1 VPQSSTSVQETLAY
15 MEPSK
20 VRSTIGKHMLADG
33 DHLVIDL
40 ERSHGPYL
48 VDAVTGKEYLDFYTY
63 FASIPVGHN
72 HPKMKDPAFLE
83 KLTLA
88 AIHKPSSSD
97 FYTSLMAEFVDAF
110 GRVAMP
116 KEMPHLFLIS
126 GGALAVENALKTA
139 FDWKV
144 RKNLSRFTGT
154 NMPRLEGM
162 GTQIIHF
169 EQSFHGRSGYTL
181 SLTNTAD
188 PRKTMYFPKFDWP
201 RVVNPKLR
209 FPVTEEVL
217 AEVRKREEI
226 AIAQIEVACR
236 QHRGDIAGLII
247 EPVQG
252 EGGDNHF
259 RPEFFKELRRL
270 ADEHE
275 FLLIYD
281 EVQSGM
287 GITGRM
293 WAHEHYDVQP
303 DVFAFGK
310 KSQVCGI
317 VAGKRVE
324 EVEKNVFAES
334 SRINSTWGGNLVDMV
349 RATRYLQIIEEDNL
363 VAHTEVMGQKL
374 VEGLKTVADESKGI
388 MTNVRGKGMMVAFDL
403 PNPEKR
409 NEMMSLL
416 EKNGLKALKS
426 GVQAIRFRGML
437 DIPEDAIDKGLEIVA
452 KSLPLE

>member
-1 VPQSSTSVQETLAY
+1 

-20 VRSTIGKHMLADG
+20 VHSTISQYMLADA
-33 DHLVIDL
+33 DRLVVDL
-40 ERSHGPYL
+40 ERSHGAYL
-48 VDAVTGKEYLDFYTY
+48 VDAVTQREYLDFFTY
-63 FASIPVGHN
+63 FASIPIGHN
-72 HPKMKDPAFLE
+72 HPKMKDPEFLD
-83 KLTLA
+83 KLTLSA
-88 AIHKPSSSD
+88 LQKPSSSD
-97 FYTSLMAEFVDAF
+97 FYTELMAEFVAAF

-116 KEMPHLFLIS
+116 PEMPHLFLIS

-144 RKNLSRFTGT
+144 RKNLGRISGADL
-154 NMPRLEGM
+154 PVLEGL

-181 SLTNTAD
+181 SITNTAD
-188 PRKTMYFPKFDWP
+188 PRKTKYFPKFDWP

-217 AEVRKREEI
+217 AGVLKREEI
-226 AIAQIEVACR
+226 AIAQIEAACR
-236 QHRGDIAGLII
+236 QHKGDIAGLII
-247 EPVQG
+247 EPIQG

-259 RPEFFKELRRL
+259 RPEFFAELRRL
-270 ADEHE
+270 ADAHE

-293 WAHEHYDVQP
+293 WAHEHYRVQP

-324 EVEKNVFAES
+324 EVENHVFAES
-334 SRINSTWGGNLVDMV
+334 SRINSTWGGSLVDMV
-349 RATRYLQIIEEDNL
+349 RATRYLEIIEEENL
-363 VAHTEVMGQKL
+363 VRHADAMGRIL
-374 VEGLKTVADESKGI
+374 IEGLENIAEESKGM
-388 MTNVRGKGMMVAFDL
+388 MTNVRGKGMMVAYDL
-403 PNPEKR
+403 PDPDSR
-409 NEMMSLL
+409 DMMMKTL

-426 GVQAIRFRGML
+426 GVQSIRFRGML
-437 DIPEDAIDKGLEIVA
+437 DIPEESIRQGLEIVA
-452 KSLPLE
+452 RSLPITD

>member
-1 VPQSSTSVQETLAY
+1 MDPT
-15 MEPSK
+15 K
-20 VRSTIGKHMLADG
+20 IHSTIGKYMLADA
-33 DHLVIDL
+33 DRLVVDL

-48 VDAVTGKEYLDFYTY
+48 VDAVTGREYIDFYTY

-72 HPKMKDPAFLE
+72 HPKMIDPAFLE

-97 FYTSLMAEFVDAF
+97 FYTGLMADFVETF

-116 KEMPHLFLIS
+116 AEMPHLFLIS

-144 RKNLSRFTGT
+144 RKNLARIAGGA
-154 NMPRLEGM
+154 MPVLEGL

-181 SLTNTAD
+181 SITNTAD

-201 RVVNPKLR
+201 RVANPKLR
-209 FPVTEEVL
+209 FPVTPEVE
-217 AEVRKREEI
+217 AEVMRLEEI
-226 AIAQIEVACR
+226 AITQIEAACR
-236 QHRGDIAGLII
+236 QHKGDIAGLII

-259 RPEFFKELRRL
+259 RPAFFQELRRL

-317 VAGKRVE
+317 IAGKRVE
-324 EVEKNVFAES
+324 EVEKHVFAES
-334 SRINSTWGGNLVDMV
+334 SRINSTWGGSLVDMV
-349 RATRYLQIIEEDNL
+349 RATRYLEIIEEEGL
-363 VAHTEVMGQKL
+363 VAHTEAMGRKL
-374 VEGLKTVADESKGI
+374 VEGLEHVAAESRGT
-388 MTNVRGKGMMVAFDL
+388 MSNVRGKGMMVAYDL
-403 PNPEKR
+403 PNETAR
-409 NEMMSLL
+409 DEMMKKL

-426 GVQAIRFRGML
+426 GVRSIRFRGML
-437 DIPEDAIDKGLEIVA
+437 DIEEEVIDKGLEIVA
-452 KSLPLE
+452 RSLPG

>member
-1 VPQSSTSVQETLAY
+1 

-20 VRSTIGKHMLADG
+20 VHSTIGQYMLADA
-33 DHLVIDL
+33 DRLVVDL

-48 VDAVTGKEYLDFYTY
+48 VDALTQREYLDFFTY
-63 FASIPVGHN
+63 FASIPIGHN
-72 HPKMKDPAFLE
+72 HPKMKEPEFLE
-83 KLTLA
+83 KLILSA
-88 AIHKPSSSD
+88 LQKPSSSD
-97 FYTSLMAEFVDAF
+97 FYTELMAEFVETF

-116 KEMPHLFLIS
+116 PDMPHLFLIS

-144 RKNLSRFTGT
+144 RKNLAKAAGAAL
-154 NMPRLEGM
+154 PVLEGL
-162 GTQIIHF
+162 GSQIIHF

-181 SLTNTAD
+181 SITNTAD
-188 PRKTMYFPKFDWP
+188 PRKTKYFPKFDWP
-201 RVVNPKLR
+201 RVVNPKLS

-226 AIAQIEVACR
+226 AIAQIEAACR
-236 QHRGDIAGLII
+236 QHKGDIAGLII
-247 EPVQG
+247 EPIQG

-259 RPEFFKELRRL
+259 RPEFFAELRRL
-270 ADEHE
+270 ADAHE
-275 FLLIYD
+275 FLLIFD

-293 WAHEHYDVQP
+293 WAHEHYSMQP

-324 EVEKNVFAES
+324 EVENHVFAES

-349 RATRYLQIIEEDNL
+349 RATRYLEIIEEENL
-363 VAHTEVMGQKL
+363 VEHTNAMGKVL
-374 VEGLKTVADESKGI
+374 IEGLENIAVESKGI
-388 MTNVRGKGMMVAFDL
+388 ITNVRGKGMMVAYDL
-403 PNPEKR
+403 PDPKTR
-409 NEMMSLL
+409 DAMMKTL

-426 GVQAIRFRGML
+426 GVKSIRFRGML
-437 DIPEDAIDKGLEIVA
+437 DIPEEAIHQGLEIVA
-452 KSLPLE
+452 RSLPITN

>member
-1 VPQSSTSVQETLAY
+1 MKASEVH
-15 MEPSK
+15 
-20 VRSTIGKHMLADG
+20 STIKKYMIGDGESIVAD
-33 DHLVIDL
+33 LKN
-40 ERSHGPYL
+40 SHGPYL
-48 VDAVTGKEYLDFYTY
+48 VDELTGREYIDFFTY

-72 HPKMKDPAFLE
+72 HPKLREPAFLE

-88 AIHKPSSSD
+88 ALSNPSNSD
-97 FYTSLMAEFVDAF
+97 VYTTLMAEFVETF
-110 GRVAMP
+110 GRIGMYGD
-116 KEMPHLFLIS
+116 MPHLFLVS
-126 GGALAVENALKTA
+126 GGALGIENALKA
-139 FDWKV
+139 SFDWKV
-144 RKNLSRFTGT
+144 RKNLARAKMHDGSAPG
-154 NMPRLEGM
+154 LVLSGL
-162 GTQIIHF
+162 GSQVIHF
-169 EQSFHGRSGYTL
+169 QEAFHGRTGYTM

-188 PRKTMYFPKFDWP
+188 PRKYMYYPLFDWP
-201 RVVNPKLR
+201 RIVNPKLR

-217 AEVRKREEI
+217 ADVRRIEEI
-226 AIAQIEVACR
+226 AITQIESACR

-281 EVQSGM
+281 EIQSGM

-310 KSQVCGI
+310 KAQVCGI

-324 EVEKNVFAES
+324 EVEKHVFAES
-334 SRINSTWGGNLVDMV
+334 SRINSTWGGSLVDMV
-349 RATRYLQIIEEDNL
+349 RATRYLEIIEEDDL
-363 VAHTEVMGQKL
+363 VAHTAVMGQKL
-374 VEGLKTVADESKGI
+374 IEGLMSVADESKGL
-388 MTNVRGKGMMVAFDL
+388 MTNVRGKGMMVAYDL
-403 PNPEKR
+403 PNPQKR
-409 NEMMSLL
+409 DEMMGTL

-426 GVQAIRFRGML
+426 GVHSIRFRGML
-437 DIPEDAIDKGLEIVA
+437 DLPEEVIEKGLEIVA
-452 KSLPLE
+452 KSLPLN